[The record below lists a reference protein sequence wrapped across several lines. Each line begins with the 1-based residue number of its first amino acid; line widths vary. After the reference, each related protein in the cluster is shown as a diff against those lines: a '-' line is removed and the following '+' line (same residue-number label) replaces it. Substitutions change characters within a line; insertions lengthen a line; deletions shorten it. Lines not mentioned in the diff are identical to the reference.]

1 VPNRFIKESTCVSE
15 SLNSISAHAERLFW
29 RLVVKAD
36 DYGLYLGTTK
46 IIKNTCLPLLADV
59 IKDAQIESWITELE
73 QAKQIFR
80 YKSKTDDKVYLKLT
94 NWEDHQQTRAT
105 KPKYP
110 QPEDDEI
117 ICNQLISIDNNCS
130 SRACARRM
138 RIPNTDNV
146 KRIYGE
152 FNNVLL
158 TDIEISKLQ
167 EDIPN
172 YQQYIRDLSE
182 YIESKGVKYQSHYA
196 TIRQW
201 YSRDKK
207 QGKVR
212 TEQTESPQK
221 RTRYKTI
228 IDENGKEVA
237 VPIE

>member
-1 VPNRFIKESTCVSE
+1 
-15 SLNSISAHAERLFW
+15 
-29 RLVVKAD
+29 
-36 DYGLYLGTTK
+36 
-46 IIKNTCLPLLADV
+46 LLADV
-59 IKDAQIESWITELE
+59 IKDAQIESWLAELE

-117 ICNQLISIDNNCS
+117 ICNQLISTDNNCS
-130 SRACARRM
+130 SRACARRI
-138 RIPNTDNV
+138 RIPNTNTDNV
-146 KRIYGE
+146 KKTYGE

-158 TDIEISKLQ
+158 TDIEISRLQ

-172 YQQYIRDLSE
+172 YQQYIQDLSE
-182 YIESKGVKYQSHYA
+182 YIESKGVKYLSHYA

-212 TEQTESPQK
+212 
-221 RTRYKTI
+221 
-228 IDENGKEVA
+228 
-237 VPIE
+237 IEKPHRKNKCLSQRKAFLKLYFPCKGFTFI